1 MKTGKFFKFFL
12 IFTILE
18 SLVVGC
24 QSPRTIYVPVYNT
37 DSIASNHKEKE
48 TIHDTTIIYN
58 TTVIREADSALRAQ
72 LEAMGIKVSDYE
84 RMLVIMQQQ
93 LTNQIHNQHTHKS
106 DTATH
111 IREVEKP
118 VPVEVEVEVEKPLS
132 WLQKTLI
139 YTGGFVILL
148 AAAVIWWECRR
159 YKKQRF
165 ANGFANRKT
174 ATN

>member
-1 MKTGKFFKFFL
+1 MKTGKFFKNFL

-37 DSIASNHKEKE
+37 DSIASGHKEKE
-48 TIHDTTIIYN
+48 TTHDTTIIYN

-93 LTNQIHNQHTHKS
+93 LTNQIHNQYTHKS
-106 DTATH
+106 DTAIH
-111 IREVEKP
+111 ICEVEKP
-118 VPVEVEVEVEKPLS
+118 VPVEEEVEVEKPLN
-132 WLQKTLI
+132 WLQKTLM
-139 YTGGFVILL
+139 YTGAAALVILL
-148 AAAVIWWECRR
+148 AAAVTWWVRR
-159 YKKQRF
+159 RHK
-165 ANGFANRKT
+165 
-174 ATN
+174 